1 MIRRRVSCGVV
12 LGVTLA
18 LAACTPGR
26 PGPVNPS
33 AGASRPAAG
42 ASASSSGTISGQA
55 LILNGQPG
63 YGTTSFPMPADE
75 TRFAYAHES
84 SCPDARLVPRHGL
97 RLQARWRYQ
106 GGTADLSAVQA
117 SFNEESGS
125 LALPFMTVAV
135 TSAGPVRHWV
145 TSAIEANRVKG
156 YHSTGWVSLRPD
168 YRVVP
173 AESADPDLTLQLWAA
188 DPLTN
193 KLYCAAVT
201 GLFVVRGSTYGD
213 SA

>member
-1 MIRRRVSCGVV
+1 MFRRRVSCGVV
-12 LGVTLA
+12 LGVTLV

-26 PGPVNPS
+26 PGPVNPT
-33 AGASRPAAG
+33 AGTSRPAVG
-42 ASASSSGTISGQA
+42 ASASPRGTISGQA
-55 LILNGQPG
+55 LVFNGQPG
-63 YGTTSFPMPADE
+63 YGTTSFPVPADE
-75 TRFAYAHES
+75 TRFAYAHQS

-106 GGTADLSAVQA
+106 GGTADLSGVQA

-135 TSAGPVRHWV
+135 TSAGPVRRWV

-168 YRVVP
+168 YRAVP
-173 AESADPDLTLQLWAA
+173 VESADPDLTLQLWAV

-193 KLYCAAVT
+193 KLYCAAAT
-201 GLFVVRGSTYGD
+201 GLFVVRGSAYGD

>member
-1 MIRRRVSCGVV
+1 MIRRRVSSGVV

-18 LAACTPGR
+18 LAACTPGG
-26 PGPVNPS
+26 PGPVDPS
-33 AGASRPAAG
+33 AVASRPAAD
-42 ASASSSGTISGQA
+42 ASASLSGTIPDPA
-55 LILNGQPG
+55 LIFNGQPG
-63 YGTTSFPMPADE
+63 YATASFPVPADE

-106 GGTADLSAVQA
+106 GETADLSAVQA

-135 TSAGPVRHWV
+135 TSAGPVRHWA

-156 YHSTGWVSLRPD
+156 YHSTGWVRLRPD
-168 YRVVP
+168 DRVVP
-173 AESADPDLTLQLWAA
+173 AQSADPDLTLQLWAA
-188 DPLTN
+188 DPLAG
-193 KLYCAAVT
+193 KLYCAAAT

>member
-1 MIRRRVSCGVV
+1 MIRRLVSSGVV

-18 LAACTPGR
+18 LAGCTPGR
-26 PGPVNPS
+26 PGPVNPA

-42 ASASSSGTISGQA
+42 ASASHSGTISGQA
-55 LILNGQPG
+55 LIFNGQPG
-63 YGTTSFPMPADE
+63 YGTTSFPVPADGA
-75 TRFAYAHES
+75 RFAYAHES

-106 GGTADLSAVQA
+106 GGTADLSSVQA
-117 SFNEESGS
+117 SFNEESGF
-125 LALPFMTVAV
+125 LALPFMMVAV

-145 TSAIEANRVKG
+145 TSAIEENRVKG

-168 YRVVP
+168 RRVVP

-193 KLYCAAVT
+193 KLYCAAAT
-201 GLFVVRGSTYGD
+201 GLFIVRGSAYGD